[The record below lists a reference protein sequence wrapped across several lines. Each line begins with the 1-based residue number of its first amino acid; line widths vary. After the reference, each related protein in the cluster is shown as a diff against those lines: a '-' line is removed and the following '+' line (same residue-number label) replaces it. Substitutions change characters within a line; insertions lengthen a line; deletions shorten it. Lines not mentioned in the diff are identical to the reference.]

1 MEYSLS
7 SIEKTLLSSQV
18 GCEEVK
24 KCRESIR
31 ERWTRIWDTASH
43 IFVALFATAAL
54 AGSLAVFEHAVS
66 APQSAPEGISRS
78 HLIGL
83 APSWHDLLGIP
94 TAHAAGG
101 YDALIVNTEP
111 SSVHLQP
118 DGSARVQ
125 IHAKNIGTETWE
137 SEGDA
142 YVSLYT
148 YEPKYHVSPY
158 RGPSWWNDHQTGKLL
173 EQSVAPGQTG
183 TVEFF
188 VYAPPGFEGELVET
202 FRLAAEDVAWFEG
215 GTVSIK
221 MTITSAEARR
231 AQTLLGEESEK
242 DEAAADDDAGV
253 VDADSTGYEAKLLV
267 TSAAQVR
274 TKANQPISFKAI
286 FENTGDKLWRSYELH
301 SAQTALAA
309 DTMSIAYHPTWASSK
324 IALARS
330 ASIAPGST
338 EMVEFIF
345 RSPATAGNHTVRF
358 QLVANGVEIPG
369 GVIEIPVEVTSN
381 AASIIDAPARA
392 DLVVLDGTMIDE
404 PRVRIGIDTVE
415 SEAIFSA
422 DAEVRVLEGD
432 ERIVRATVPAGQA
445 MRVAW
450 NGTHYV
456 YESAGEIMIT
466 EEYLYFEGGNGR
478 DTIFTVSSFS
488 DVRSWNTIW
497 NDNKFRDSI
506 EIRHNDRRD
515 RTWIINELPIDDYLY
530 GLDETS
536 GNAPEAYL
544 QALVTA
550 ARTFAMYNWEHKTK
564 YAGEFIDM
572 KNTAADQVY
581 HGYNAEVR
589 RPSVIKAVDDTAGVT
604 IQYAGET
611 IVASYFSRSDG
622 RTRDWADVW
631 GRDVPYAKSV
641 AVPCEV
647 GKVKW
652 GHGVGMSAGGALC
665 MANDGSTY
673 DEILKYFYTGVDLVR
688 RWSN

>member
-7 SIEKTLLSSQV
+7 SIEKTLLCSNIES
-18 GCEEVK
+18 GELK

-43 IFVALFATAAL
+43 ILVALFATVAL

-83 APSWHDLLGIP
+83 APSLNDLLGIP
-94 TAHAAGG
+94 TAHAASG
-101 YDALIVNTEP
+101 YDALMVNVEP
-111 SSVHLQP
+111 SAVHLQP
-118 DGSARVQ
+118 GGSARVQ
-125 IHAKNIGTETWE
+125 VNVKNIGTETWE

-148 YEPKYHVSPY
+148 FEPRYHVSPY

-188 VYAPPGFEGELVET
+188 VYAPPGFEGELTET

-215 GTVSIK
+215 GTLSLK
-221 MTITSAEARR
+221 MTVGTVEARR
-231 AQTLLGEESEK
+231 AQTLLE
-242 DEAAADDDAGV
+242 DEAEVSSETEVEENEVAETDE
-253 VDADSTGYEAKLLV
+253 TGYEAKLLV
-267 TSAAQVR
+267 TSATQVR
-274 TKANQPISFKAI
+274 TKPNSPISFKAI
-286 FENTGDKLWRSYELH
+286 FENTGEKLWRSYELH
-301 SAQTALAA
+301 SAQTALASEPL
-309 DTMSIAYHPTWASSK
+309 SIAYHPSWATNK

-338 EMVEFIF
+338 EMVDFIF
-345 RSPATAGNHTVRF
+345 RSPSTAGNHTVRF
-358 QLVANGVEIPG
+358 QLVANGIEIPG
-369 GVIEIPVEVTSN
+369 GVIEIPVEVTSS
-381 AASIIDAPARA
+381 AATIIDAPAKG
-392 DLVVLDGTMIDE
+392 DLVYIDGAMIEE

-422 DAEVRVLEGD
+422 DTEVRILEGD
-432 ERIVRATVPAGQA
+432 DRILRGSVPAGQA
-445 MRVAW
+445 MRVVW

-466 EEYLYFEGGNGR
+466 EDYLHFEGGNGR

-488 DVRSWNTIW
+488 DVRSWNTVW

-506 EIRHNDRRD
+506 EVRHNDRRD

-544 QALVTA
+544 EALVTA
-550 ARTFAMYNWEHKTK
+550 ARTFAMYNWETKTK

-572 KNTAADQVY
+572 KNTSADQVY

-604 IQYAGET
+604 IQYAGST
-611 IVASYFSRSDG
+611 IVAAYFSRSDG
-622 RTRDWADVW
+622 RTRDWSDVW
-631 GRDVPYAKSV
+631 GRDVPYAVSV

-673 DEILKYFYTGVDLVR
+673 DEILKHFYTGVDLVR
-688 RWSN
+688 RWK